1 MLVLT
6 PEAEADIDE
15 ACRWYGQRGSCL
27 GDAFLQSAR
36 AALSSVEQ
44 FPEGYPQVY
53 RSTRRA
59 LLRRFPYGL
68 LYSRSDD
75 TYYVLGCFHTSQDP
89 SALERR
95 LDL

>member
-6 PEAEADIDE
+6 PEAEAEIDA
-15 ACRWYGQRGSCL
+15 ACRWYRQRGFRL

-36 AALSSVEQ
+36 AALSSIEQ
-44 FPEGYPQVY
+44 FPEGHPQVY
-53 RSTRRA
+53 RLTLRA

-68 LYSRSDD
+68 LYAKSDG

-89 SALERR
+89 SAWERR
-95 LDL
+95 RYL